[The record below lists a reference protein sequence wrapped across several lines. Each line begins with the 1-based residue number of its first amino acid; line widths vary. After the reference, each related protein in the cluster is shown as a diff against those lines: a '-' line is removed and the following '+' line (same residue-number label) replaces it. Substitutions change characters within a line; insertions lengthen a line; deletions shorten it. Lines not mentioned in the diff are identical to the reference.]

1 MKQPEAGKAPLY
13 YGWYI
18 VFTCLF
24 IALVTAGVRN
34 SFTVFIIPMEMDFGW
49 SRGTISIAA
58 STGCLLYT
66 SDAADE

>member
-24 IALVTAGVRN
+24 IALVTAGAV
-34 SFTVFIIPMEMDFGW
+34 S
-49 SRGTISIAA
+49 
-58 STGCLLYT
+58 YT
-66 SDAADE
+66 HLTLPTKA